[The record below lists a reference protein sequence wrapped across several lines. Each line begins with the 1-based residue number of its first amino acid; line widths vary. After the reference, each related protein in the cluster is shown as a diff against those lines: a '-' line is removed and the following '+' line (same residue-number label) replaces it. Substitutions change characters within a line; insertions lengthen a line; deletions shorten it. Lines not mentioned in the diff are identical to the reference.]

1 MASAPATTG
10 NTPKYRPLF
19 KRVAQNDLK
28 DGIHCADFIGEL
40 ACIATITSQTLDE
53 IRACALKNGLP
64 GHGPFWITEDLIQK
78 VLAHYGWK
86 ATEWKA
92 VMTPLAGLPDIA
104 IVMIDYDEDTEIGR
118 SVVYQRA
125 ASKNDPKGYEEYVLD
140 PAYWMTSHE
149 PVTTDIKGLCPR
161 WYIGVYPMPYP
172 TSGIPKAPPAPAAK
186 K

>member
-64 GHGPFWITEDLIQK
+64 NHGPFWITEDLIQK
-78 VLAHYGWK
+78 VFANYGWK
-86 ATEWKA
+86 ATEWKQ
-92 VMTPLAGLPDIA
+92 VLTPLSGLSDIA
-104 IVMIDYDEDTEIGR
+104 ICLR
-118 SVVYQRA
+118 R
-125 ASKNDPKGYEEYVLD
+125 
-140 PAYWMTSHE
+140 
-149 PVTTDIKGLCPR
+149 R
-161 WYIGVYPMPYP
+161 
-172 TSGIPKAPPAPAAK
+172 
-186 K
+186 